1 MTMATKSTAQSVQTA
16 PALPVRMSLIKE
28 ISGEIRRP
36 FLIGMAILLT
46 AGLGS
51 YFALQSYRISSL
63 EVARSDKIISL
74 LNDLLSNIDQS
85 EAAERG
91 YLTLGSSP
99 DGDGSALTATIHQD
113 LNELQKAV
121 SEGAI
126 AQGDSDALRTQVE
139 ARLKFF
145 DQLGSVRGGQ
155 GEAAATAMFTAG
167 QSAGR
172 LSAIHDR
179 VHQMTSAQ
187 ERLLAAYLA
196 DEHLLSH
203 LLGFLVISGC
213 ILAFGAVAYA
223 GYFVENALKLI
234 GNHLN
239 EDASG
244 REALAALNE
253 TLEERINE
261 RSAAAAQ
268 CARDLER
275 ARKDLHH
282 QGQILQAVFDFI
294 SEGVL
299 VCDTHMRVL
308 QTNAAAKRLLGADF
322 GQRSLDHLPKVFEM
336 IDPVAARPLEAREWP
351 LAQAVRGHQCQLDF
365 QLRDRQ
371 NGEVHLI
378 ESRSIPLL
386 YENGTVHAAVALLR
400 DLTPA
405 VKSEQ
410 RAALLDALAAHSDDA
425 FIEVKRDGRV
435 ASWSPAATR
444 LFGYAPEEIIGHT
457 CRRIVS
463 DEAVTLTREVS
474 QRMLAGGGPER
485 LEFEAVR
492 KDGSHV
498 PIMIHAIP
506 LSETRGIDAGFMLIC
521 RNQSEQKLLKAET
534 AAAHAVALEAA
545 GSRFE
550 FLINMSHEFQTSLER
565 IAGVIPLLLESSLSA
580 QQRDCVR
587 AIASSSEG
595 LLQAVR
601 DISDL
606 TALTSGKADFDQSEF
621 DLYETVEGAIDIAAE
636 EGQGKDIELV
646 LNMGPDL
653 PRRLIGDRARL
664 AQILATLADSSIKF
678 NDHGEVVVKVDCEER
693 GEGFT
698 ALRFEVRGTGAGVP
712 VGLQARLFQPFMTSN
727 DRAGRELGGTGLGL
741 AIAAQLVERIGGGSI
756 TVGGEP
762 GHSSVLR
769 FTLRFANVPEVDKQ
783 RDQWPELAP
792 RRILVVDDC
801 ANSRVSICGQLV
813 LWGFGPDSAIGGA
826 EALLA
831 MRQRSAAG
839 APYGL
844 VLADMRMH
852 GMDGFALHRAIKAD
866 PHLAR
871 AQLVIMGPYGV
882 PEQPDTDGW
891 LVKPIKPT
899 RLFDCL
905 DRLTSGATAAARFD
919 APATADQTP
928 RLQTPA
934 SVPDGTGLN
943 RHTQAI
949 SYPSL
954 DHSVLDGLRALSGP
968 NGGDVV
974 GVLATAFTCD
984 LPMRIAQLEMAVAAG
999 DMSALKTRAAGL
1011 RGLAAGLGLA
1021 RMAALCASLTVHA
1034 EHGEPGLAAGALATI
1049 RDEAASVL
1057 PLLEREAGLNPT
1069 EGEAAA

>member
-1 MTMATKSTAQSVQTA
+1 MTMPTKSTAQSVETA
-16 PALPVRMSLIKE
+16 SAQPVRMSLIKE

-99 DGDGSALTATIHQD
+99 EGDGSALTATIHQD
-113 LNELQKAV
+113 LNELQQAV
-121 SEGAI
+121 REGAI
-126 AQGDSDALRTQVE
+126 AKGDSDALRTQVE

-145 DQLGSVRGGQ
+145 DQLGIVRGGQ

-167 QSAGR
+167 QSDGR

-187 ERLLAAYLA
+187 ERLLATYLA

-223 GYFVENALKLI
+223 GYFVENAFKLI
-234 GNHLN
+234 INHLS

-244 REALAALNE
+244 REALATLNE

-299 VCDTHMRVL
+299 VCDTHMRML
-308 QTNAAAKRLLGADF
+308 QTNAAAERLLGADF
-322 GQRSLDHLPKVFEM
+322 GQRSLDHLPKLFEM
-336 IDPVAARPLEAREWP
+336 IDPVTARPLEAREWP

-371 NGEVHLI
+371 NDEVHLI

-386 YENGTVHAAVALLR
+386 DENGAVHAAVALLR

-444 LFGYAPEEIIGHT
+444 MFGYAPEEIIGHT

-506 LSETRGIDAGFMLIC
+506 LETRGMDDGFMLIC

-606 TALTSGKADFDQSEF
+606 TALASGKADFDQSEF
-621 DLYETVEGAIDIAAE
+621 DLYETVEGAIDVAAE
-636 EGQGKDIELV
+636 EGQGRDIELV

-664 AQILATLADSSIKF
+664 AQILATLVDSSIKF
-678 NDHGEVVVKVDCEER
+678 NYHGDVVLKVDCEER

-698 ALRFEVRGTGAGVP
+698 AVRFEVRGTGAGMP
-712 VGLQARLFQPFMTSN
+712 AGLQARLFQPFVTS
-727 DRAGRELGGTGLGL
+727 DDHAGREFGGTGLSL
-741 AIAAQLVERIGGGSI
+741 AIAAQLVEQIGGGSI
-756 TVGGEP
+756 SVGGEP
-762 GHSSVLR
+762 GQGSVLR

-783 RDQWPELAP
+783 RDHWSELAP
-792 RRILVVDDC
+792 RRILVVDDS
-801 ANSRVSICGQLV
+801 ATSRVSICGQLA
-813 LWGFGPDSAIGGA
+813 LWGFAPDSAIGGA

-831 MRQRSAAG
+831 MRQRSVGG
-839 APYGL
+839 APYDF
-844 VLADMRMH
+844 VLADMRMP

-866 PHLAR
+866 PHLGR
-871 AQLVIMGPYGV
+871 AQFVMMGTYGV

-899 RLFDCL
+899 RLFECL
-905 DRLTSGATAAARFD
+905 DRLTSGATTAARFD
-919 APATADQTP
+919 TLATADQTP

-934 SVPDGTGLN
+934 LVADSVALN
-943 RHTQAI
+943 GHSQAI

-954 DHSVLDGLRALSGP
+954 DPSVLDGLRALSGS
-968 NGGDVV
+968 NGSDVV

-999 DMSALKTRAAGL
+999 DMSALKARAAGL

-1021 RMAALCASLTVHA
+1021 RMAALCASLAVHA
-1034 EHGEPGLAAGALATI
+1034 EHGEAALAGDALEAI
-1049 RDEAASVL
+1049 RVEAASVL